1 MATADSFDAEPTAF
15 ENAVF
20 EYSFDHVL
28 AASGRVT
35 AGGRRQGR
43 DKGAVDIDREEENFS
58 NESFPLEIGHFIIC
72 TFSHLLGHLL
82 IFTFTHFLIFSF
94 SGACVERWGL
104 GGDFFQGFGY
114 GFFDDGIRLFLF
126 VHVVEGEEVVCL

>member
-28 AASGRVT
+28 AAGGRVT

-43 DKGAVDIDREEENFS
+43 DKGSVEIDREKENFS
-58 NESFPLEIGHFIIC
+58 NESFPFVIGYFLIF
-72 TFSHLLGHLL
+72 TFAHLL
-82 IFTFTHFLIFSF
+82 IFTFTHFLICSFAHFYIYSFTHFLIYAFSH
-94 SGACVERWGL
+94 L
-104 GGDFFQGFGY
+104 H
-114 GFFDDGIRLFLF
+114 I
-126 VHVVEGEEVVCL
+126 

>member
-20 EYSFDHVL
+20 EDCFDHVL
-28 AASGRVT
+28 AASWRVT

-43 DKGAVDIDREEENFS
+43 DKSTVEIDREEENFS

-72 TFSHLLGHLL
+72 TFSHLLGHLVIL
-82 IFTFTHFLIFSF
+82 SLSH
-94 SGACVERWGL
+94 
-104 GGDFFQGFGY
+104 
-114 GFFDDGIRLFLF
+114 
-126 VHVVEGEEVVCL
+126 